1 MQEEKSII
9 RRELNGCIVPQRQV
23 DGYINLS
30 KLCEAGGK
38 KLANWNQMKSTKAY
52 LAALSSDIGIPISST
67 DGSKALIVYTEAR
80 GEQSTWGHPEVAIDV
95 GKWVS
100 VEFRIM
106 VNRWFVE
113 WSSGRLQNKQ
123 EQKPP
128 TIGEVLQSMV
138 TAYRQH
144 EQRLSVIEEDNV
156 EIKQRLAEQ
165 QEVIESTTML
175 AEANANE
182 LQRFKNGHGYWY
194 SIVGYMEKHGTRTC
208 STKQAA
214 ALGRKATALCKQMGI
229 APEKVNDP
237 RLGTI
242 NTYPEHV
249 LAEII

>member
-1 MQEEKSII
+1 MEEEKSII
-9 RRELNGCIVPQRQV
+9 RRELNGHIVPQRQV

-38 KLANWNQMKSTKAY
+38 KLADWNKLKSTKAY
-52 LAALSSDIGIPISST
+52 LEALSSDMNILISST
-67 DGSKALIVYTEAR
+67 DGSNALIVYTNAR
-80 GEQSTWGHPEVAIDV
+80 GEQSTWGHPEVAVDV

-113 WSSGRLQNKQ
+113 WSSGKLQEKE
-123 EQKPP
+123 EQKVP
-128 TIGEVLQSMV
+128 TMGEVLQTMV
-138 TAYRQH
+138 TAYQQH
-144 EQRLSVIEEDNV
+144 EERLLAVEEDSV
-156 EIKQRLAEQ
+156 AIKRRLAEQ
-165 QEVIESTTML
+165 QETLESTVML

-194 SIVGYMEKHGTRTC
+194 SVVGYMEKHGMGSR
-208 STKQAA
+208 SAKQAA
-214 ALGRKATALCKQMGI
+214 ALGRKAAALCKQMGI

-237 RLGTI
+237 RFGTV
-242 NTYPEHV
+242 NTYPEHI